1 MDKLKVAFVSS
12 EVVPFAKTGGL
23 ADVAGA
29 LPLSLEELGVD
40 VRVVMPKYSSVKTQ
54 ADGAS
59 LGKGLKVRFVTHD
72 EYFSRPELYGDK
84 FGDYKDNLD
93 RFAFF
98 SRAAIE
104 LLKREGYK
112 PDIIHCHDWQ
122 TALVPV
128 YLSTIYKYDPFF
140 AGTKTVFTIHNLA
153 YQGLFPKEEFPK
165 IGLDWSLFNVQYF
178 EFCDKVNLMKAAIV
192 YSDKINTVSPTYAEE
207 IQAKEFGCG
216 LEGVISQRRNDLVG
230 ILNGV
235 DYGLWDPAHDNK
247 IFMKYSPA
255 TIMDKYVNKEM
266 LQGEANLKVN
276 RNTPL
281 IGMISRLADQKGFDL
296 LAEIIDKVLRMDAQ
310 FILLGTG
317 DHKYH
322 VLFERI
328 KKTYKK
334 NASINLKFDAILAQK
349 IYAASDLFLMP
360 SKYEPCGLG
369 QLISFRYGTI
379 PIVRQTGGLKDTV
392 KELDPSTGD
401 GSGFTFTSYDSQAL
415 LGAIKKALAVY
426 NQRDAW
432 SALVKKVMEFDYSW
446 TRSAEDYVELYQRA
460 LGN

>member
-1 MDKLKVAFVSS
+1 
-12 EVVPFAKTGGL
+12 
-23 ADVAGA
+23 
-29 LPLSLEELGVD
+29 
-40 VRVVMPKYSSVKTQ
+40 
-54 ADGAS
+54 
-59 LGKGLKVRFVTHD
+59 
-72 EYFSRPELYGDK
+72 
-84 FGDYKDNLD
+84 
-93 RFAFF
+93 
-98 SRAAIE
+98 
-104 LLKREGYK
+104 
-112 PDIIHCHDWQ
+112 
-122 TALVPV
+122 
-128 YLSTIYKYDPFF
+128 
-140 AGTKTVFTIHNLA
+140 
-153 YQGLFPKEEFPK
+153 
-165 IGLDWSLFNVQYF
+165 
-178 EFCDKVNLMKAAIV
+178 
-192 YSDKINTVSPTYAEE
+192 
-207 IQAKEFGCG
+207 
-216 LEGVISQRRNDLVG
+216 
-230 ILNGV
+230 
-235 DYGLWDPAHDNK
+235 
-247 IFMKYSPA
+247 
-255 TIMDKYVNKEM
+255 MDKYVNKEM